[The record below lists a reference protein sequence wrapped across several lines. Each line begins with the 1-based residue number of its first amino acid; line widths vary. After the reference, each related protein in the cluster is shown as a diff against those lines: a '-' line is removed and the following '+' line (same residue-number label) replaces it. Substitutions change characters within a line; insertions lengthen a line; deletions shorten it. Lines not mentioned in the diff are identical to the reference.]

1 MFILKNIFRL
11 VLLLLVLTGC
21 SLKSLVIPNLAY
33 IMTEGVDKKLDLYYS
48 EEKIVQSD
56 LEELLKSEVITVVD
70 LKKNLSELTFENFNP
85 ELVARNFSKYYA
97 YFAPKL
103 NRILSKQM
111 AKFTPE
117 RQGELLA
124 IAIDDNKTIE
134 NRIKKKRTDEIVKRY
149 EFIFGEM
156 SKEQVKMID
165 KNMNLY
171 QELNKKRLA
180 RRLAIQAEL
189 KIIFKEEKQ
198 ELRQKRIES
207 LFNSQIDIE
216 KGLKDF
222 SPVLKLVKN
231 ILSTLSKEQVK
242 SFKSKQLL
250 ADDWLIA
257 FIEYYTKQKE

>member
-1 MFILKNIFRL
+1 
-11 VLLLLVLTGC
+11 
-21 SLKSLVIPNLAY
+21 
-33 IMTEGVDKKLDLYYS
+33 MTEGVDKKLDLYYS

-56 LEELLKSEVITVVD
+56 LEELLKSEVTTVED
-70 LKKNLSELTFENFNP
+70 LKKNLSELTFENFDP
-85 ELVARNFSKYYA
+85 ELVARKFSKYYA

-103 NRILSKQM
+103 NSILSKQM
-111 AKFTPE
+111 AKFTVE
-117 RQGELLA
+117 RQVELLA

-165 KNMNLY
+165 RNMHLY

-189 KIIFKEEKQ
+189 KVIFKEEKQ

-222 SPVLKLVKN
+222 SPVLKLVKS
-231 ILSTLSKEQVK
+231 ILPTLSKEQVK
-242 SFKSKQLL
+242 SFKSKQLI
-250 ADDWLIA
+250 ADDWLKA